1 MFVTYSWLLEHLDD
15 QNTVIIDTRP
25 KISYSYGHIPNS
37 ISLTVEQIIEI
48 SSTGAHFAPNPEKAS
63 LQLGELGIDNEQIV
77 VVCGDLMDPSVFRV
91 AWTLQYLG
99 QKNTKI
105 LNLSIGSWHGMGL
118 NMTRVQKNS
127 PITKF
132 IPNVQNSIRI
142 ESEEL
147 FQLIDD
153 LIILDARTPQ
163 EYFAGH
169 IPRSILFP
177 FTDGIGQDGM
187 LLETKESLENLFVQ
201 KQIPRN
207 KPLVCYCMH
216 GHRASSL
223 YFQAKIAGFENVRLY
238 DGSYVD
244 WHSKKLPLE

>member
-1 MFVTYSWLLEHLDD
+1 M
-15 QNTVIIDTRP
+15 
-25 KISYSYGHIPNS
+25 
-37 ISLTVEQIIEI
+37 
-48 SSTGAHFAPNPEKAS
+48 TGVQTCALP
-63 LQLGELGIDNEQIV
+63 I
-77 VVCGDLMDPSVFRV
+77 
-91 AWTLQYLG
+91 Y
-99 QKNTKI
+99 
-105 LNLSIGSWHGMGL
+105 LSIGSWHSLGL
-118 NMTRVQKNS
+118 NTTRAQKNTLK
-127 PITKF
+127 TKF
-132 IPNVQNSIRI
+132 LPDIQNSIRI

-147 FQLIDD
+147 FQLMDD

-163 EYFAGH
+163 EYFGGH

-187 LLETKESLENLFVQ
+187 LLEKKETLENLFVQ
-201 KQIPRN
+201 RQIPRN
-207 KPLVCYCMH
+207 KSLVCYCMH